1 MKKRFLAIFLLY
13 LLLFSPAIASQDDIN
28 EEIKPEETSQEEVD
42 LEMIQAVTV
51 STEEDDIPVITDLE
65 PIEVHEKT
73 LQEKLQDIYHLEVSQ
88 IDKPTYL
95 MREIFTHKFDETS
108 AWDNLHFGVG
118 YNADMDF
125 VFEDNN
131 SFSSEYRFNVI
142 APLVEGNLKNDKADF
157 RIMTRFSPRSSINAL
172 QYLFGDVYIGTN
184 AIPNHRIQVGHFRP
198 YAGVEGHLSPYTL
211 PFLNRSQISRIFGN
225 ARKLGASISGNYD
238 LIEYNLGGYS
248 SDTFFQEFFPG
259 TEFVGWANL
268 KPLGK
273 TNGKYGMLKLG
284 GGLQSG
290 HRNNNYTVT
299 GAYVSYDYK
308 RFMANFEY
316 ANANGYN
323 GFQLHSTDK
332 KATGFYTTL
341 AYRVTP
347 KIQVLARYDEFDPD
361 KNVCNNTNREY
372 SLGLNYYLK
381 GQGLKLIFNY
391 VFCQNEIKNDS
402 HRLMLGTQIVL

>member
-1 MKKRFLAIFLLY
+1 
-13 LLLFSPAIASQDDIN
+13 
-28 EEIKPEETSQEEVD
+28 
-42 LEMIQAVTV
+42 
-51 STEEDDIPVITDLE
+51 
-65 PIEVHEKT
+65 
-73 LQEKLQDIYHLEVSQ
+73 
-88 IDKPTYL
+88 
-95 MREIFTHKFDETS
+95 
-108 AWDNLHFGVG
+108 
-118 YNADMDF
+118 
-125 VFEDNN
+125 
-131 SFSSEYRFNVI
+131 
-142 APLVEGNLKNDKADF
+142 
-157 RIMTRFSPRSSINAL
+157 
-172 QYLFGDVYIGTN
+172 
-184 AIPNHRIQVGHFRP
+184 
-198 YAGVEGHLSPYTL
+198 
-211 PFLNRSQISRIFGN
+211 
-225 ARKLGASISGNYD
+225 
-238 LIEYNLGGYS
+238 
-248 SDTFFQEFFPG
+248 
-259 TEFVGWANL
+259 
-268 KPLGK
+268 
-273 TNGKYGMLKLG
+273 MLKLG

-341 AYRVTP
+341 AYRITP

-361 KNVCNNTNREY
+361 KNVRNNTNREY